1 MNPTLGEIRI
11 FAGNFAPQGWAFCN
25 GDLLSISEYEAL
37 FMIVGT
43 TYGGDG
49 QTTFALPDLRSRAP
63 VHQGGSL
70 MLGQT
75 AMPAAADGQKSS
87 PPWLGLN
94 FIIALQG
101 IYPTPS

>member
-1 MNPTLGEIRI
+1 MYATLGEIRI

-25 GDLLSISEYEAL
+25 GGLLSISEYEAL

-49 QTTFALPDLRSRAP
+49 ETTFALPDLRGRAP
-63 VHQGGSL
+63 VHMGSSL

-75 AMPAAADGQKSS
+75 AMPAAADGQKPS
-87 PPWLGLN
+87 PSWLGLN

-101 IYPTPS
+101 NFPTPS

>member
-1 MNPTLGEIRI
+1 MYATLGEIRI

-37 FMIVGT
+37 FMIVGA

-49 QTTFALPDLRSRAP
+49 QTTFALPDLRGRAP

-70 MLGQT
+70 MLGQQAT
-75 AMPAAADGQKSS
+75 PAAAGGQQQS
-87 PPWLGLN
+87 PAWLGLN

-101 IYPTPS
+101 IFPTPS

>member
-25 GDLLSISEYEAL
+25 GGLLSISEYEAL
-37 FMIVGT
+37 FMLVGT

-49 QTTFALPDLRSRAP
+49 QTTFALPDLRGRTP

-70 MLGQT
+70 MLSQT
-75 AMPAAADGQKSS
+75 AMPAAAASQQQS
-87 PPWLGLN
+87 PPWLSLN
-94 FIIALQG
+94 FIIALLG

>member
-1 MNPTLGEIRI
+1 MYATLGEIRI

-25 GDLLSISEYEAL
+25 GDLLSISEYESL

-49 QTTFALPDLRSRAP
+49 ETTFALPDLRGRAP
-63 VHQGGSL
+63 VHLGGSL

-75 AMPAAADGQKSS
+75 AMPAAAASQQPS

-101 IYPTPS
+101 NFPTPS